1 MSINETKN
9 VYVELHSILN
19 VEDLNLQLEQVLDI
33 QTNSLSYNQNVK

>member
-9 VYVELHSILN
+9 VYVEVHSIFN